1 MALLSAALALAEDF
15 ETIRGKVYKNA
26 TVIRVEKDGI
36 VLKTK
41 TGISKVYFVEL
52 ANDVRERFHP
62 TPAKTFVQRRMPEA
76 IKSEAKQDAPRQTGV
91 GRVIAAMKDLTIFTK
106 LLVFGIIFIIGV
118 AIAFIRSRY

>member
-1 MALLSAALALAEDF
+1 
-15 ETIRGKVYKNA
+15 
-26 TVIRVEKDGI
+26 
-36 VLKTK
+36 
-41 TGISKVYFVEL
+41 
-52 ANDVRERFHP
+52 
-62 TPAKTFVQRRMPEA
+62 MPEA